1 MIKSYFELGMK
12 SLSMFL
18 VIIGYTMALREIK
31 SDANMS
37 DINSNL

>member
-1 MIKSYFELGMK
+1 MIRLYFEFGMK

-18 VIIGYTMALREIK
+18 VIIGYTMALNEINN
-31 SDANMS
+31 DANMS